1 MTGRI
6 LEVVGARGFEPP
18 TPWSRTRCATRLR
31 YAPSGMRSGFR
42 RFRVERYPYPPYHA
56 TQFFRRAG
64 AETLRLPLIAPNGIE
79 LYRLRNDIVTVVR
92 WISGRP
98 VLNDFV
104 AKLLAA
110 MTDSSNR
117 SAR

>member
-1 MTGRI
+1 M
-6 LEVVGARGFEPP
+6 
-18 TPWSRTRCATRLR
+18 S
-31 YAPSGMRSGFR
+31 SGFR
-42 RFRVERYPYPPYHA
+42 RFRVERDPYPPYHA

-64 AETLRLPLIAPNGIE
+64 AEALRSPLIAPNGIE

-92 WISGRP
+92 WISGRL

-104 AKLLAA
+104 TKVLAA
-110 MTDSSNR
+110 ITDSSNR